1 MYGPIQFSVIGFD
14 NDDVIDGLLYQ
25 LDLQRTAGTIRLVD
39 FLFVAKDT
47 YGNVYAREVSDLTEE
62 EKEQFGAVVGGL
74 IGLGAAGPEGAAVGA
89 MAGEMAVAEND
100 FGLLG
105 EDIKEVVHDIPEGT
119 SACVVLFE
127 HAWAR
132 RIKEYVSDNGGVLL
146 AQGLIHPAALIEV
159 GEELGE
165 AIEAEIAL
173 EEELERDAAT
183 RKGTSTEE
191 LKTQKKK
198 AAPKKAKQPRKKKT

>member
-14 NDDVIDGLLYQ
+14 NDDVIEGLLYQ

-39 FLFVAKDT
+39 FLFVAKDS

-74 IGLGAAGPEGAAVGA
+74 IGLGAAGAEGAILGA
-89 MAGEMAVAEND
+89 AAGELAVAEND
-100 FGLLG
+100 FGILG
-105 EDIKEVVHDIPEGT
+105 GDIREVVHDIPEGT

-132 RIKEYVSDNGGVLL
+132 KIKEYIYDNGGVLL

-159 GEELGE
+159 GEELAE
-165 AIEAEIAL
+165 AIEAEIEL
-173 EEELERDAAT
+173 EEEMEKEAAT
-183 RKGTSTEE
+183 KRGTSTQD
-191 LKTQKKK
+191 LKKQT
-198 AAPKKAKQPRKKKT
+198 ASPKKRGRPKAKK

>member
-1 MYGPIQFSVIGFD
+1 MYGPIQFSVIGFE

-25 LDLQRTAGTIRLVD
+25 LDLLRTAGTIRLVD
-39 FLFVAKDT
+39 FLFVAKDA

-74 IGLGAAGPEGAAVGA
+74 IGLGAAGPEGAVLGA
-89 MAGEMAVAEND
+89 AAGQMAVAEND

-105 EDIKEVVHDIPEGT
+105 DDIRELVHDIPEGT

-132 RIKEYVSDNGGVLL
+132 RIKEYVYENDGVLL

-159 GEELGE
+159 GEELAE
-165 AIEAEIAL
+165 AIEAEIEL
-173 EEELERDAAT
+173 EEELEKEAAT
-183 RKGTSTEE
+183 KKGTSTEE
-191 LKTQKKK
+191 LKKQKATPKKRGRPKKK
-198 AAPKKAKQPRKKKT
+198 